1 LSVPYK
7 SGTPAYKHEVKTKC
21 GSCYVP
27 RGSGPCLPAEEGFST
42 AITSRVSE
50 TLIKVIS
57 NLLGAN
63 TILNP
68 KVEFK
73 NQV

>member
-1 LSVPYK
+1 LRLQFHPLGPGYDV
-7 SGTPAYKHEVKTKC
+7 TPHV
-21 GSCYVP
+21 
-27 RGSGPCLPAEEGFST
+27 
-42 AITSRVSE
+42 IE

-57 NLLGAN
+57 KGLGAN

-73 NQV
+73 N

>member
-1 LSVPYK
+1 MPLLRFCAATISLLKVGVRAMLNNDKSSV
-7 SGTPAYKHEVKTKC
+7 TPHVT
-21 GSCYVP
+21 
-27 RGSGPCLPAEEGFST
+27 
-42 AITSRVSE
+42 E
-50 TLIKVIS
+50 TLIPAINNK
-57 NLLGAN
+57 LGAN

>member
-1 LSVPYK
+1 MLPTDGPRTWQPFAK
-7 SGTPAYKHEVKTKC
+7 SSTAMGRVTAPEKKAPDTIHRTPAVT
-21 GSCYVP
+21 P
-27 RGSGPCLPAEEGFST
+27 R
-42 AITSRVSE
+42 VMK

-57 NLLGAN
+57 KGLGAN

-73 NQV
+73 ILV